1 MLRRSKTEGDDGG
14 KGGPAR
20 LLVVDDDPDTL
31 ELISRIL
38 EQATYTVERCGN
50 HNDAISAVKQAD
62 PPFSGVVIDFQSGG
76 TSSSLKL
83 LDAIRH
89 IDDKT
94 RARTPTVI
102 LTATDSN
109 QVFAW
114 QSGTDGF
121 LIRPFHASEMVDE
134 VHAMLERTLD
144 EREQHR
150 RDQMKQARTAQA
162 RRIAE

>member
-1 MLRRSKTEGDDGG
+1 MLRRSKSDADERAAA
-14 KGGPAR
+14 GPAR
-20 LLVVDDDPDTL
+20 LLVVDDDADAR

-38 EQATYTVERCGN
+38 EQATYTVERCAD
-50 HNDAISAVKQAD
+50 HTAAVQAVKQAD
-62 PPFSGVVIDFQSGG
+62 PPFSGVVVDFQSGG

-89 IDDKT
+89 IDDKA
-94 RARTPTVI
+94 RAKTPTII
-102 LTATDSN
+102 LTATDTN

-114 QSGTDGF
+114 QSGSDGF
-121 LIRPFHASEMVDE
+121 LVRPFHADDLVDG
-134 VHAMLERTLD
+134 VHSMLERTPD

-150 RDQMKQARTAQA
+150 RDQMKQARSAQA

>member
-1 MLRRSKTEGDDGG
+1 MLRRSKSDADERASA
-14 KGGPAR
+14 GPAR
-20 LLVVDDDPDTL
+20 LLVVDDDTDAR

-38 EQATYTVERCGN
+38 EQATYTVERCAD
-50 HNDAISAVKQAD
+50 HNAAVQAVKQAD
-62 PPFSGVVIDFQSGG
+62 PPFSGVVVDFQSGG

-89 IDDKT
+89 IDDKA
-94 RARTPTVI
+94 RAKTPTII
-102 LTATDSN
+102 LTSTDTN

-114 QSGTDGF
+114 QSGSDGF
-121 LIRPFHASEMVDE
+121 LVRPFHADDLVDG
-134 VHAMLERTLD
+134 VHSMLERTPD

-150 RDQMKQARTAQA
+150 RDRMKQARSAQA